1 MREECNVCGVQRAAP
16 PRFPAVDDAIKAKGS
31 VMDFV
36 RISGVNQQTYYAMQ
50 AGRSSPTLGLICKVL
65 RYTGLDFNT
74 AFREGRNNAQ

>member
-1 MREECNVCGVQRAAP
+1 MREERNIVGVHRNSP
-16 PRFPAVDDAIKAKGS
+16 PRFSAVDDAIKAKGS

-65 RYTGLDFNT
+65 RYTGLSFDE
-74 AFREGRNNAQ
+74 AFWEGRT